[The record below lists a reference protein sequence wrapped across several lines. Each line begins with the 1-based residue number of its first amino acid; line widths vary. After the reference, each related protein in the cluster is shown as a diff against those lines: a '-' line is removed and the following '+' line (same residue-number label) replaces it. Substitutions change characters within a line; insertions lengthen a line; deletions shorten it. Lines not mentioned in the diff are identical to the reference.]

1 MIFDKRPLE
10 WSDFVKKSKDQPPCR
25 VCFSIR
31 LFLISVF
38 GLIIVG
44 VIDRQLISGVAQL
57 SPLAISISFISIFGV
72 IALAKAGFEYKQNKS
87 KTNK

>member
-57 SPLAISISFISIFGV
+57 SPLVISISFISIFGV
-72 IALAKAGFEYKQNKS
+72 IALGKAGFEYKKNKS

>member
-1 MIFDKRPLE
+1 MIFDKRLLK

-57 SPLAISISFISIFGV
+57 SPLAISISFISILGV